1 MQENIP
7 HSLCCLILA
16 FPLSGQTS
24 LCTSATHLSFLSPPS
39 PFTPSSLLFPA
50 CMHVPHGLLFL
61 FPPSPPLRLHLST
74 HASCASFQP
83 PLFLC
88 PLSLS
93 PGCSA
98 SLKLEAQILFGIPIS
113 ISPAPVLFTPLLP
126 LYHLS
131 KITHPLPPPFHP
143 PHPFISHLRQVGELQ
158 DVLKGTSG

>member
-1 MQENIP
+1 MQENVP

-24 LCTSATHLSFLSPPS
+24 LCTSAAHLSFLSHLS
-39 PFTPSSLLFPA
+39 PFTPSSLFFPA
-50 CMHVPHGLLFL
+50 CMHVPHVLLFL
-61 FPPSPPLRLHLST
+61 FPALRLHLST
-74 HASCASFQP
+74 HASCASFQA
-83 PLFLC
+83 PLVRC

-98 SLKLEAQILFGIPIS
+98 LLKLAAQILFVIPIS
-113 ISPAPVLFTPLLP
+113 VSPAPVLFTPLLP

-131 KITHPLPPPFHP
+131 KITHPCL
-143 PHPFISHLRQVGELQ
+143 HPFISRLQLGGELQ